1 MKKNFK
7 IIVQVLYVFSFVGLI
22 LSCVLGAV
30 YDIVG
35 HTKFEQTLSA
45 IGISNGYVRGAA
57 FILIM
62 LLLHIATSFIKSK
75 CFK

>member
-1 MKKNFK
+1 MKKIIK

-22 LSCVLGAV
+22 LSCVLGVV

-62 LLLHIATSFIKSK
+62 LFLHIATLFIKSK
-75 CFK
+75 FFK